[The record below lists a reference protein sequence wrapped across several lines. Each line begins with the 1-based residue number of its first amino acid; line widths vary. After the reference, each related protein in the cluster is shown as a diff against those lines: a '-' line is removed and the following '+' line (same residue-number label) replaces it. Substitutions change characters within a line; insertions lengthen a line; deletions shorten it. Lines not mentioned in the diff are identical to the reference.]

1 VCAAE
6 KWPSAYNGRMETRI
20 VKDAITRAELRALAH
35 EQYGD
40 IIKAVVDVNTGVVG
54 VGGEL
59 HVDIQSILIEK
70 EGARGDTTWGINL
83 YLDKTGDDFI
93 EFDSMINL
101 KPALGNKTRGVEDET
116 IRQKIREIV
125 DRVVK

>member
-1 VCAAE
+1 
-6 KWPSAYNGRMETRI
+6 METRI
-20 VKDAITRAELRALAH
+20 IKDKISREELQILAH

-40 IIKAVVDVNTGVVG
+40 IIKAVIDIEQGIMG

-70 EGARGDTTWGINL
+70 ENSQGQDTWGINL
-83 YLDKTGDDFI
+83 YLEKRGDDFI

-101 KPALGNKTRGVEDET
+101 KPLLNNRTRSVENLD
-116 IRQKIREIV
+116 IQSKIREFVSKLIE
-125 DRVVK
+125 

>member
-1 VCAAE
+1 
-6 KWPSAYNGRMETRI
+6 METQI
-20 VKDAITRAELRALAH
+20 VKDAITRAQLRALAH

-70 EGARGDTTWGINL
+70 EGGRGDTTWGINL

>member
-1 VCAAE
+1 
-6 KWPSAYNGRMETRI
+6 METKI
-20 VKDAITRAELRALAH
+20 VKDNVSRAELAVLAH

-40 IIKAVVDVNTGVVG
+40 IIKAVVDVAQGIMG

-70 EGARGDTTWGINL
+70 EHSRGDMTWGINL
-83 YLDKTGDDFI
+83 YLNKAGDDFV

-101 KPALGNKTRGVEDET
+101 KPALNNRSRGVEDAGV
-116 IRQKIREIV
+116 RGKIREIV
-125 DRVVK
+125 GKLVG

>member
-1 VCAAE
+1 
-6 KWPSAYNGRMETRI
+6 METQI
-20 VKDAITRAELRALAH
+20 VKDAITRAQLRALAH

>member
-1 VCAAE
+1 MKTV
-6 KWPSAYNGRMETRI
+6 I
-20 VKDAITRAELRALAH
+20 VKDKISRMELKALAH

-40 IIKAVVDVNTGVVG
+40 VIKVAVDIEQEIMG

-70 EGARGDTTWGINL
+70 ENSKGKDTWGINL
-83 YLDKTGDDFI
+83 YLDKSGEDFI

-101 KPALGNKTRGVEDET
+101 KPNFGNRSRDVESEE
-116 IRQKIREIV
+116 IKSRIREIV
-125 DRVVK
+125 NKLVN

>member
-1 VCAAE
+1 
-6 KWPSAYNGRMETRI
+6 METRI
-20 VKDAITRAELRALAH
+20 VKERITKNELRTLAH

-40 IIKAVVDVNTGVVG
+40 LIKAVVDVEQKIMG

-59 HVDIQSILIEK
+59 HVDIQSLLIEK
-70 EGARGDTTWGINL
+70 EGSRGDTTWGINL

-101 KPALGNKTRGVEDET
+101 KPALGNRSRNVENDE
-116 IRQKIREIV
+116 IQKQIREIV
-125 DRVVK
+125 SSVVQ

>member
-1 VCAAE
+1 
-6 KWPSAYNGRMETRI
+6 METRI
-20 VKDAITRAELRALAH
+20 IKDKITKEELKTLAH

-40 IIKAVVDVNTGVVG
+40 VMKAVVDVEQGIMG

-59 HVDIQSILIEK
+59 HVDIQSLLIEK
-70 EGARGDTTWGINL
+70 ENSKGMNTWGINL

-101 KPALGNKTRGVEDET
+101 KPNFGNRTRDVERQET
-116 IRQKIREIV
+116 KDKIRA
-125 DRVVK
+125 VVNKVVY

>member
-1 VCAAE
+1 MC
-6 KWPSAYNGRMETRI
+6 PLAYNGHMETRI
-20 VKDAITRAELRALAH
+20 VKDTITRAELRALAH

-40 IIKAVVDVNTGVVG
+40 IIKAVVDVDQKIVG

-59 HVDIQSILIEK
+59 HIDIQSILIEK

-83 YLDKTGDDFI
+83 YLEKTGDDFI

-101 KPALGNKTRGVEDET
+101 KPALGNKTRGVEDEK
-116 IRQKIREIV
+116 IRQKIREIIN
-125 DRVVK
+125 KIME